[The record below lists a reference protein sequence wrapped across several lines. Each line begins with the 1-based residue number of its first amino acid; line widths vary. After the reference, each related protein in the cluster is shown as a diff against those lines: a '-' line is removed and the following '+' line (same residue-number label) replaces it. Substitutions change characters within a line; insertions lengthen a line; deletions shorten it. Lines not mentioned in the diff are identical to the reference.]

1 MEKDNIIDKRDVEPE
16 GKIDCKESDNK
27 DKVANSFISKIK
39 QVKHKEIIIAIL
51 VILVCL
57 VAYTFYVSSD
67 KEPDKNVDIGSRT
80 LTSELE
86 EMLGYISGV
95 GDVKLIIV
103 YNGGDSLEIA
113 STIDKTTTSVE
124 EDGRVTVTVD
134 EMSSPVLDDSGNPLV
149 IGETRAEIEGVL
161 VVCEGGDD
169 PKVRVEIMSALAN
182 LLNVKYDSIN
192 VLDME

>member
-1 MEKDNIIDKRDVEPE
+1 MEKDNIIDKRDDEPDV
-16 GKIDCKESDNK
+16 KIDCKESDNK

>member
-1 MEKDNIIDKRDVEPE
+1 MEKNNIEDKRMMEDEPRSVSSIKQIESSSGDNIL
-16 GKIDCKESDNK
+16 
-27 DKVANSFISKIK
+27 SKLKNI
-39 QVKHKEIIIAIL
+39 KHKEIIIAIL
-51 VILVCL
+51 VILVSL
-57 VAYTFYVSSD
+57 IAYTFYVSS
-67 KEPDKNVDIGSRT
+67 EESIDKNVDIGTRT

-86 EMLGYISGV
+86 EMLSFISGV
-95 GDVKLIIV
+95 GNVKLIIV

-113 STIDKTTTSVE
+113 STIDKETITVD
-124 EDGRVTVTVD
+124 EDGRVTTTVN
-134 EMSSPVLDDSGNPLV
+134 ETSTPILDDSGNPLI

-169 PKVRVEIMSALAN
+169 PKVRVDIMSALAN